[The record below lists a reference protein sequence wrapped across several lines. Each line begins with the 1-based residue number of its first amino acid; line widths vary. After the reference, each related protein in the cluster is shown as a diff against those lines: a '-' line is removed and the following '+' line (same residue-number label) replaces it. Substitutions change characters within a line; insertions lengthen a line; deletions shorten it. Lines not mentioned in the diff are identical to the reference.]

1 MGLPAG
7 RLRKLT
13 EVFMLGAGL
22 ALSGC
27 ATTQLNTETCMADT
41 GYQGRFLSYNSGTS
55 FQEDCSLGKT
65 AAAIVDMR
73 NKDGS
78 LKPTAPLFDANF
90 RKNLPAGA
98 IPHYDFFLRQY
109 GITQQALKEIMQNP
123 PSQDHAAQYGL
134 SCKEVGGKKI
144 CDFTNTLKLEAN

>member
-13 EVFMLGAGL
+13 EVFTLGAGL

-65 AAAIVDMR
+65 AAATVNIRDK
-73 NKDGS
+73 NGS

-90 RKNLPAGA
+90 RKNLPPNAL
-98 IPHYDFFLRQY
+98 PHYEFFLRQY
-109 GITQQALKEIMQNP
+109 GITAEALEEVAQRP
-123 PSQDHAAQYGL
+123 TPEDHTAQHGL
-134 SCKEVGGKKI
+134 VCKTVTKNKV
-144 CDFTNTLKLEAN
+144 CDFSNAPKP